1 MKLNVGVALAV
12 TLAIE
17 VPVVALLYRSERA
30 RMGIACAVA
39 TSVTNLLMNTWLVH
53 RVRSHDTYL
62 LAGELGASALEALVY
77 VVVSRQHDIGSA
89 LVASGLA
96 NALSFAAGLALF

>member
-1 MKLNVGVALAV
+1 MTANVGVALAV

-17 VPVVALLYRSERA
+17 VPVVALVYRRERV
-30 RMGIACAVA
+30 RMGIACAIA
-39 TSVTNLLMNTWLVH
+39 TSLTNLLMNTWLLH

-62 LAGELGASALEALVY
+62 LVGELGASALEALVY
-77 VVVSRQHDIGSA
+77 VAASRQHALGCA

-96 NALSFAAGLALF
+96 NALSFAAGLSLF